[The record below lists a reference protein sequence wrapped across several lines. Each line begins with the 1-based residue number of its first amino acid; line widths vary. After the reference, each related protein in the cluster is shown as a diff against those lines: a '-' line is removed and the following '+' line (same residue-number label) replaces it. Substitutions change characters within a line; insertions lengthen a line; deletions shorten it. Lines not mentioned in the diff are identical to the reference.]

1 MKKKITASFLS
12 VIVISTLL
20 IIILTLLGMYYFYFS
35 KNIIAEDY
43 PPNFTWQF
51 SEHIEFKNNNVNV
64 TEKGKELL
72 KQNKAWIQILDSNGY
87 EIYEFYKPE
96 VAPNNYS
103 PATIVHHHMYSDS
116 IYGYTIFVVGYSESD
131 ISYIVGF
138 PNTVISKHTF
148 EYDST
153 TPVFIAKVIL
163 MVLVISFFVF
173 LIMGYIFGSRLTNPI
188 VQIIQGVELL
198 SQEKYIIEYEE
209 KGVYGNVFRSL
220 NKLTEN
226 LKISKIERIKT
237 EKMREE
243 WISNISHDL
252 KTPLS
257 SIKGYAEI
265 LANEDYKISEDE
277 IINYSNI
284 ILNKTD
290 YMEEMIEE
298 LRLNEKLKNNVL
310 NLNKTKGNL
319 TKFLREIIIE
329 ILNHP
334 DYGDRII
341 HFNSQDENVEFYF
354 DKNLMERSITNL
366 IFNALIHN
374 QKNTEVFVDIQKRD
388 KIYIEIID
396 NGKGISE
403 EDLGKLFNRYYRGT
417 NTADHKGSGLGMSIA
432 KEVIEAHGGSIAVES
447 KLGIGTTIKIIL

>member
-1 MKKKITASFLS
+1 
-12 VIVISTLL
+12 
-20 IIILTLLGMYYFYFS
+20 
-35 KNIIAEDY
+35 
-43 PPNFTWQF
+43 
-51 SEHIEFKNNNVNV
+51 
-64 TEKGKELL
+64 
-72 KQNKAWIQILDSNGY
+72 
-87 EIYEFYKPE
+87 
-96 VAPNNYS
+96 
-103 PATIVHHHMYSDS
+103 
-116 IYGYTIFVVGYSESD
+116 
-131 ISYIVGF
+131 
-138 PNTVISKHTF
+138 
-148 EYDST
+148 
-153 TPVFIAKVIL
+153 
-163 MVLVISFFVF
+163 
-173 LIMGYIFGSRLTNPI
+173 
-188 VQIIQGVELL
+188 
-198 SQEKYIIEYEE
+198 
-209 KGVYGNVFRSL
+209 
-220 NKLTEN
+220 
-226 LKISKIERIKT
+226 
-237 EKMREE
+237 MREE

-374 QKNTEVFVDIQKRD
+374 QKK
-388 KIYIEIID
+388 
-396 NGKGISE
+396 
-403 EDLGKLFNRYYRGT
+403 YRGLCR
-417 NTADHKGSGLGMSIA
+417 H
-432 KEVIEAHGGSIAVES
+432 S
-447 KLGIGTTIKIIL
+447 KTG

>member
-96 VAPNNYS
+96 VAPNHYS

-163 MVLVISFFVF
+163 MVLVISFC
-173 LIMGYIFGSRLTNPI
+173 I
-188 VQIIQGVELL
+188 L
-198 SQEKYIIEYEE
+198 SY
-209 KGVYGNVFRSL
+209 GVYIW
-220 NKLTEN
+220 K
-226 LKISKIERIKT
+226 
-237 EKMREE
+237 
-243 WISNISHDL
+243 
-252 KTPLS
+252 
-257 SIKGYAEI
+257 
-265 LANEDYKISEDE
+265 
-277 IINYSNI
+277 
-284 ILNKTD
+284 
-290 YMEEMIEE
+290 
-298 LRLNEKLKNNVL
+298 
-310 NLNKTKGNL
+310 
-319 TKFLREIIIE
+319 
-329 ILNHP
+329 
-334 DYGDRII
+334 
-341 HFNSQDENVEFYF
+341 
-354 DKNLMERSITNL
+354 
-366 IFNALIHN
+366 
-374 QKNTEVFVDIQKRD
+374 
-388 KIYIEIID
+388 
-396 NGKGISE
+396 
-403 EDLGKLFNRYYRGT
+403 
-417 NTADHKGSGLGMSIA
+417 
-432 KEVIEAHGGSIAVES
+432 
-447 KLGIGTTIKIIL
+447 

>member
-1 MKKKITASFLS
+1 MKRKITASFLG

-20 IIILTLLGMYYFYFS
+20 IIMLTFLGMYYFFFS
-35 KNIIAEDY
+35 KNIIVADY
-43 PPNFTWQF
+43 PPNFTLGF
-51 SEHIEFKNNNVNV
+51 DVYIESNNNKVNV
-64 TEKGKELL
+64 TEKGKDLL
-72 KQNKAWIQILDSNGY
+72 KQKEAWIQILDNSGN
-87 EIYEFYKPE
+87 EIYELYKPGS
-96 VAPNNYS
+96 APNHYS
-103 PATIVHHHMYSDS
+103 PASIVHYHKYSDS
-116 IYGYTIFVVGYSESD
+116 INGYTMFVAGSED
-131 ISYIVGF
+131 GNISYIIGF
-138 PNTVISKHTF
+138 PSTVISKHTF
-148 EYDST
+148 EYDSS
-153 TPVFIAKVIL
+153 TPELIAKIALMIL
-163 MVLVISFFVF
+163 LISFFVF

-188 VQIIQGVELL
+188 VRIIEGVELL
-198 SQEKYIIEYEE
+198 SQKKYVIQYEE
-209 KGVYGNVFRSL
+209 EGIYGNVFRSL

-226 LKISKIERIKT
+226 LKISERERIKT

-265 LANEDYKISEDE
+265 LADADYKIAGEE
-277 IINYSNI
+277 INNYAKI

-319 TKFLREIIIE
+319 TKFLREIIIGM
-329 ILNHP
+329 LNHP

-341 HFNSQDENVEFYF
+341 HFDPQDENIEFYF

-374 QKNTEVFVDIQKRD
+374 EKDTEVFVDIRKQD
-388 KIYIEIID
+388 KIYIEIKD

-403 EDLGKLFNRYYRGT
+403 EDLEKLFNRYYRGT
-417 NTADHKGSGLGMSIA
+417 NTTDHKGSGLGMSIA